1 MPMNVYRITGCEKIS
16 VSATAKDVAVD
27 YRSFI
32 LENPDASVTVYFK
45 EKEGK
50 AVTAATGFALPPGQ
64 VLPVVLTGKTLS
76 VLGSGSGE
84 LRLLYVDGD

>member
-1 MPMNVYRITGCEKIS
+1 MTSFRIIGCEKVS
-16 VSATAKDVAVD
+16 VGTTAKDVPVN
-27 YRSFI
+27 YRSFL

-50 AVTAATGFALPPGQ
+50 AVTAATGFALLPGT
-64 VLPVVLTGKTLS
+64 VLPVTLTGKTLS

-84 LRLLYVDGD
+84 LRLLYLDGD

>member
-1 MPMNVYRITGCEKIS
+1 MVSCKISGCEKVS
-16 VSATAKDVAVD
+16 VGTTAKDVPVD

-32 LENPDASVTVYFK
+32 LENPDSSVTVYFK
-45 EKEGK
+45 EKEGR

-64 VLPVVLTGKTLS
+64 VFPVVLTGKTLS